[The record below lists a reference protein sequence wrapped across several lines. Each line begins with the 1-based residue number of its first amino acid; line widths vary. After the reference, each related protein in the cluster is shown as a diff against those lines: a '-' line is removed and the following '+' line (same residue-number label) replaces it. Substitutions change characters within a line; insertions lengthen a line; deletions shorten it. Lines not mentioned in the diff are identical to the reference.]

1 MFCSSQDGKGL
12 PAAALRTAGTG
23 FTFPGRSLLSRCPGE
38 ALPHPPTPSSH
49 PSPASR
55 SLPSAAG
62 ASLCLP
68 PSLSKPDPVPW
79 IYPLAFLLS
88 RFGVASRPRSDKRS
102 RHPQVT
108 AGARPSPGCGI
119 FLLAVV
125 TILIP
130 EQIPMGQRFP
140 PHLLCW
146 LGRFGRESCAG
157 VEQELRCER
166 CSGHGQGSVAP
177 TSCQGLGCPEPL

>member
-12 PAAALRTAGTG
+12 AAAALRTAGTG
-23 FTFPGRSLLSRCPGE
+23 FTFPGRSLLSRCPEE

-108 AGARPSPGCGI
+108 AGARPSPGCNI

-125 TILIP
+125 TILGGSRADPNGP
-130 EQIPMGQRFP
+130 EVSPSP
-140 PHLLCW
+140 PVLA
-146 LGRFGRESCAG
+146 REIWQGKLRWGGAG
-157 VEQELRCER
+157 AEV
-166 CSGHGQGSVAP
+166 
-177 TSCQGLGCPEPL
+177 